1 MLSRDGAV
9 AWFSRSDG
17 LERRVMSVSVGE
29 PVSGAGRPLALDATG
44 RSGLVEQE
52 GVAVLLDAGST
63 GAPRP
68 VVGEP
73 PAGGRDEAAVQAP
86 YTLADVAG
94 GRSVVAAAR
103 GGGMWIGR
111 PGGPALAVLASGP
124 GPVHALAVDPTDTLL
139 AAVVGASLQVW
150 PIQLTRAA
158 SRIVLTYDNDR
169 DASSDLL
176 GTGRDAAA
184 LAALVASTVLRP
196 PLSIGLFGGWG
207 SGKSFVLREVRQR
220 LDELTGEDRSDGL
233 VGRIKVVAF
242 NAWQYAEVNL
252 WASLV
257 DAVLREINPPATARA
272 ADTGPGGS
280 AAAAAAEAANW
291 VVAEKAGQL
300 AEAERTL
307 RTVSHPLRRGALIG
321 GGLTLV
327 VGAVAFGVALAAD
340 RWATVVAVV
349 SLVSTVLAAVFGA
362 VAEVRRTVA
371 PIGELVA
378 AGREV
383 RGEAVVAAPACRRA
397 APRCRDPAGQADR
410 AADCPGGRCPTDR
423 AGGESAARGGAAAH
437 VDGDRVPR
445 PARPRDADPGA
456 VRRDRQG
463 RIACPQR
470 PHRRGG
476 HAAGVRACGHPYRRP
491 RPLSPRTGRER
502 A

>member
-1 MLSRDGAV
+1 MWPEGAC
-9 AWFSRSDG
+9 G
-17 LERRVMSVSVGE
+17 G
-29 PVSGAGRPLALDATG
+29 G
-44 RSGLVEQE
+44 RSGRRDVDRPSRRAGARRA
-52 GVAVLLDAGST
+52 GVGTRT
-63 GAPRP
+63 GARPR
-68 VVGEP
+68 
-73 PAGGRDEAAVQAP
+73 
-86 YTLADVAG
+86 
-94 GRSVVAAAR
+94 
-103 GGGMWIGR
+103 GR
-111 PGGPALAVLASGP
+111 PDGHP
-124 GPVHALAVDPTDTLL
+124 L

-158 SRIVLTYDNDR
+158 SRIVPTYDNDR

-207 SGKSFVLREVRQR
+207 SASRFVLREVRQR

-280 AAAAAAEAANW
+280 AAAAAAEAANR

-349 SLVSTVLAAVFGA
+349 SLVSTVLAAVVGA

-378 AGREV
+378 AGRQV
-383 RGEAVVAAPACRRA
+383 RGRLSWLHRLVGARHRA
-397 APRCRDPAGQADR
+397 A
-410 AADCPGGRCPTDR
+410 AALQVKRTELRIAQED
-423 AGGESAARGGAAAH
+423 AARLTELAESPQLGA
-437 VDGDRVPR
+437 VLQRMYDGDRVPR

-470 PHRRGG
+470 PHGRGG